1 MTYMKMQRTQ
11 IKNAIVMAS
20 FVVSQAVPSPCFAQS
35 AQLIGEVQQVR
46 SMEASGNY
54 LSAGEGYYGI
64 LENECI
70 ERNDPSA
77 TRGFQA
83 ALGRRAVACLTVAA
97 RKDME
102 REDPGGGWEHSEALN
117 MLMRCWNIMNR
128 LEPNNPVWQYL
139 MATRAC
145 SEGRY
150 VEARRSLQAA
160 LRTTGGQP
168 SVRQK
173 AKALLSHINRYADN
187 DQAKIVAEDRAA
199 LQYLLSGQMAREYG
213 HVTSTSSS
221 SSSSSSYQPE
231 GISDSERRARD
242 AESAGDSAAASRF
255 RSGGTTIQDSS
266 RYW

>member
-1 MTYMKMQRTQ
+1 MRNKFPKANFL
-11 IKNAIVMAS
+11 IS
-20 FVVSQAVPSPCFAQS
+20 LVSLLIPFTTAFPVSAQS
-35 AQLIGEVQQVR
+35 ARLVGEVQQAR

-54 LSAGEGYYGI
+54 RSAGEAYYGI
-64 LENECI
+64 LENDCI
-70 ERNDPSA
+70 ERNDPTAS
-77 TRGFQA
+77 RGFQA

-97 RKDME
+97 RQEMQH
-102 REDPGGGWEHSEALN
+102 EDPGGGWEHSEALN
-117 MLMRCWNIMNR
+117 MLMNCWRVMSK
-128 LEPNNPVWQYL
+128 LEPNNPVWEYL

-160 LRTTGGQP
+160 LRTTGGQA

-173 AKALLSHINRYADN
+173 AKSLLSHIGRYADN
-187 DQAKIVAEDRAA
+187 DQAKMIAEDRAA
-199 LQYLLSGQMAREYG
+199 VQYLLSGQMARDFG
-213 HVTSTSSS
+213 HVTSSS
-221 SSSSSSYQPE
+221 SSSSSPSSYQPE

-242 AESAGDSAAASRF
+242 AEAAGDSGAASRF